1 MEIKNCPT
9 CGARCRAS
17 VPGLPGFAEDTD
29 TYALTVHYQPIEP
42 PELTELRADNAR
54 LSAALRRVNETLTAI
69 IGDVHGIVGQLI
81 DARDRR

>member
-9 CGARCRAS
+9 CGARCRVA
-17 VPGLPGFAEDTD
+17 GLPDFIGDVHPVTMHYEPVEPAEL
-29 TYALTVHYQPIEP
+29 A
-42 PELTELRADNAR
+42 ELRADNAR

-81 DARDRR
+81 DLRDRR

>member
-9 CGARCRAS
+9 CGTKCHVS
-17 VPGLPGFAEDTD
+17 EILDWLPSSIGDHAPMTKC
-29 TYALTVHYQPIEP
+29 YEP
-42 PELTELRADNAR
+42 LELAELRADNAR

-81 DARDRR
+81 DLRDRR